1 MMNCVNTNYLLLFKL
16 GRKSKRQPS
25 TRKSNGPRKRR
36 DSQIAAHEEDESDD
50 EVCVPCAEPPKR
62 NTTKKSKKAIDD
74 EEEEVQSQEEA
85 LEVEPDEEDLGEEYD
100 LSQYVNLVG
109 KLHYDP
115 DDDAVYKC
123 HSITV
128 VGDDVVVY
136 RCKYDS
142 KAKKW
147 GKVNMRDPIHIGDIL
162 GYHNNTTNED
172 IVNARLQE
180 PAAAAKKQRG
190 RPNK

>member
-85 LEVEPDEEDLGEEYD
+85 LEVEPDEEDSGEEYD

-109 KLHYDP
+109 KLHCDP

-128 VGDDVVVY
+128 VGDNAVVY

-162 GYHNNTTNED
+162 GYHDNPTNED

-180 PAAAAKKQRG
+180 PAAATKKQRG
-190 RPNK
+190 RPHK